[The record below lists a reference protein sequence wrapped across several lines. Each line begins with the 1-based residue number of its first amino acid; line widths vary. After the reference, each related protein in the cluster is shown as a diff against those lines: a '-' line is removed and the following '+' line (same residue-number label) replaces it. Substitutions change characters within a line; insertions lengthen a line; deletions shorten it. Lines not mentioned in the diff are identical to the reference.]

1 MEKVKSFWRQQDWTN
16 RIIILTGMLL
26 AIWCLCKGEGL
37 YGAVIAA
44 VMVVF
49 CMAHHSS
56 RQKRLSFL
64 YGSLYFHAPDGEIV
78 PMTFEQ
84 VKTEYIK
91 KKGMKYMGRRLTVR
105 FPYWRTNESGR
116 LDGGFGLTVDVSDF
130 EDSEGV
136 LGTLKSGECIS
147 ATGVLIP
154 EGPGYFY
161 VGKLE
166 ELRRISEK
174 ELHLV

>member
-1 MEKVKSFWRQQDWTN
+1 MEKFKSFWRQQDWTN
-16 RIIILTGMLL
+16 RIIILSGMLL

-37 YGAVIAA
+37 YGAVIVA

-49 CMAHHSS
+49 CMAHFTS
-56 RQKRLSFL
+56 RQKRLSRM

-91 KKGMKYMGRRLTVR
+91 GKGMKYMGRRVTVR
-105 FPYWRTNESGR
+105 FPYWHMDDEGR
-116 LDGGFGLTVDVSDF
+116 IDSGFGLAVDVSGF
-130 EDSEGV
+130 EDSDGV
-136 LGTLKSGECIS
+136 LGTLKSGEFIS
-147 ATGVLIP
+147 VTGVLVP
-154 EGPGYFY
+154 QGRDYFY
-161 VGKLE
+161 VGELE

-174 ELHLV
+174 EIHLV

>member
-1 MEKVKSFWRQQDWTN
+1 MEKLKSFWRQQDWTN
-16 RIIILTGMLL
+16 RIIILTGIVL

-37 YGAVIAA
+37 YGAVVVVIMA
-44 VMVVF
+44 VF
-49 CMAHHSS
+49 CVAHYGS

-91 KKGMKYMGRRLTVR
+91 KQGGKYMGRRLTVR
-105 FPYWRTNESGR
+105 FPYWHTNEAGR
-116 LDGGFGLTVDVSDF
+116 LDSGFGLTVDVSDF
-130 EDSEGV
+130 EDSEG
-136 LGTLKSGECIS
+136 LLKTLKSGEFIS
-147 ATGVLIP
+147 ATGVLVP
-154 EGPGYFY
+154 EGPNYFY
-161 VGKLE
+161 VGQLE

-174 ELHLV
+174 EVHLV

>member
-1 MEKVKSFWRQQDWTN
+1 MEKIKSFWRQQDWTN
-16 RIIILTGMLL
+16 RIIILSGMLL
-26 AIWCLCKGEGL
+26 AIWCLFKGEGL
-37 YGAVIAA
+37 YGAVIVV
-44 VMVVF
+44 VMAVF

-91 KKGMKYMGRRLTVR
+91 KKGMKYMDRRLTVR
-105 FPYWRTNESGR
+105 FPYWRTNEFGR

-130 EDSEGV
+130 EDKEG
-136 LGTLKSGECIS
+136 LLMTLKSGEYIS
-147 ATGVLIP
+147 ATGVLVP
-154 EGPGYFY
+154 ERPDYFY

-174 ELHLV
+174 EVHLV

>member
-1 MEKVKSFWRQQDWTN
+1 MKRLKSFWLQQDGTN
-16 RIIILTGMLL
+16 RIIILTGLLL

-37 YGAVIAA
+37 YGAVVVVIMA
-44 VMVVF
+44 VF
-49 CMAHHSS
+49 CVAHHGS

-91 KKGMKYMGRRLTVR
+91 GKGMKYMDRRLTVR
-105 FPYWRTNESGR
+105 FPYWRTNTEGR
-116 LDGGFGLTVDVSDF
+116 LDSGFGLTVDVSDF
-130 EDSEGV
+130 EDREGL
-136 LGTLKSGECIS
+136 LGTLKSGEFIS
-147 ATGVLIP
+147 ATGVLVP
-154 EGPGYFY
+154 EGRDYFY
-161 VGKLE
+161 VGELE

-174 ELHLV
+174 EVHLV